1 MRVQLATAG
10 VINNCS
16 VSFSI
21 AVKLRLFSL
30 SIFALVTLP
39 ETWLKRHDEDSL
51 EIY

>member
-30 SIFALVTLP
+30 YFCTSDAARNVVK
-39 ETWLKRHDEDSL
+39 EARRG
-51 EIY
+51 